1 VPQVEVTFDIDAN
14 GILNVSA
21 MEKTTGKQ
29 QQIKIT
35 HSSGLSEAEIE
46 KMKKDAK
53 EHEAEDTKRK
63 EMIDMKNQA
72 DAMVFQGEKQLKEF
86 EAKLTP
92 ELRSKV
98 QLALDRL
105 KDAVKT
111 DNASSL
117 KSAMDEYN
125 TVWNEASSQMYS
137 QSTAGA
143 DGQPQGEAGSQ
154 PGADASAGADPNVEN
169 ADFEVVDDKDKDKK

>member
-1 VPQVEVTFDIDAN
+1 MANDNRTLGRFHLDGIPPGPRGVPQVEVTFDIDAN

-53 EHEAEDTKRK
+53 EHEAEDNKRK

-98 QLALDRL
+98 QGALDRL
-105 KDAVKT
+105 KDAIKS
-111 DNASSL
+111 DNAS
-117 KSAMDEYN
+117 D
-125 TVWNEASSQMYS
+125 T
-137 QSTAGA
+137 
-143 DGQPQGEAGSQ
+143 
-154 PGADASAGADPNVEN
+154 
-169 ADFEVVDDKDKDKK
+169 